1 MTFTDRR
8 LQDCR
13 QQHKLVPQLLK
24 KWESS
29 LETSLIFPTQ
39 NNISLTP
46 KEAVGCSSCIE
57 RAEQC
62 LRPPRW
68 NNFIYVIQKCQI
80 SLIHPS
86 CFRTY
91 SHLKTFFTNVLSAC
105 LLVIIKQRRKRT
117 QHCVP
122 TTPNINIGCY
132 MLRSFAHYVACCC
145 MFLRVLAKS
154 FKPVKILAK
163 YKWTQHGNVESCWP
177 TMLRSL
183 GQ

>member
-39 NNISLTP
+39 NDISLTL

-57 RAEQC
+57 RAEQR

-91 SHLKTFFTNVLSAC
+91 SHLKTFFTNVLSAW
-105 LLVIIKQRRKRT
+105 LLVIVKKRRKRT

-122 TTPNINIGCY
+122 TTSNIFGCY
-132 MLRSFAHYVACCC
+132 MLRSFAHHVASCC
-145 MFLRVLAKS
+145 MFLGVLAQS
-154 FKPVKILAK
+154 FKPVKI
-163 YKWTQHGNVESCWP
+163 
-177 TMLRSL
+177 
-183 GQ
+183 

>member
-1 MTFTDRR
+1 MTFTDSR

-39 NNISLTP
+39 NDISLTP

-57 RAEQC
+57 RAEQR

-91 SHLKTFFTNVLSAC
+91 SRLKTFFTNVLSAW

-122 TTPNINIGCY
+122 TTSNIIGCY
-132 MLRSFAHYVACCC
+132 MLRSFAHRVASCC
-145 MFLRVLAKS
+145 MFLGVLAQS
-154 FKPVKILAK
+154 FKPVKI
-163 YKWTQHGNVESCWP
+163 
-177 TMLRSL
+177 
-183 GQ
+183 